1 MGNEFIIKNGFVS
14 KGNSEINVNANI
26 LGNTTLSGNIKNTG
40 SVTTIN
46 SAVPDITNKNVWKI
60 AVGIASPQE
69 TTLPDGVEGQHL
81 TCYLTN
87 DPAGITISAATG
99 TFNTVRLRDIGD
111 SFSVVYDNIV
121 GWVITESY
129 SASIT

>member
-1 MGNEFIIKNGFVS
+1 MLKKITRS
-14 KGNSEINVNANI
+14 
-26 LGNTTLSGNIKNTG
+26 LSG
-40 SVTTIN
+40 
-46 SAVPDITNKNVWKI
+46 ITNKNVWKI

-129 SASIT
+129 GVSILN